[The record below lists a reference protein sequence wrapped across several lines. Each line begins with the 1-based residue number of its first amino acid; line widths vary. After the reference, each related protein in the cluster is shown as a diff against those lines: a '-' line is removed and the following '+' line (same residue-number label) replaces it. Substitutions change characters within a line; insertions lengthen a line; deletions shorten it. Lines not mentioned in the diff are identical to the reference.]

1 MDSDAVAEIQ
11 MSSARIPSEAAL
23 NESYRP
29 GYTRLC
35 PVDVPRLVDV
45 ARAALRLDPSTI
57 PTGLRILAAVVFNKV
72 FFMQFGSIAVI
83 ARVPFNTPAAHDPV
97 RLRSQIATLD
107 FLSIHKPTVP
117 VPKVLAASP
126 DSQSPP
132 CAPYVIAEFC
142 KGTPLTIQE
151 WYRDMSAASRDRAID
166 LLADMWVKITAPLP
180 FKAIGSIIRRTVD
193 PHSAM
198 SRMGGAAESPA
209 FHIMPM
215 IPQFPKKWTELVDPS
230 AETRAGPRSI
240 AEHWAAR
247 MKEQRDDIV
256 ATFPDEDHS
265 VLVCD
270 NVGSKHTLG
279 KLWQCVRAMQELT
292 DIAVSLDPLAHAPA
306 MALMHA
312 DYSCWRNILFS
323 PDRARIEGVIDW
335 DDAIVVPRDLAA
347 LYPEELTH
355 HTRGWRVDPPD
366 VFAIP
371 PGTLYEDEGLW
382 ETAIEETKQR
392 RMFRK
397 AVGRRDPQ
405 LAELYT
411 DRRARLRRRV
421 DILLRDGW
429 YAWLSRNDW
438 VLGQGLE
445 EARALAS

>member
-1 MDSDAVAEIQ
+1 ML
-11 MSSARIPSEAAL
+11 SAPKPSEAAL
-23 NESYRP
+23 NASYRQ

-45 ARAALRLDPSTI
+45 ARAALRLHPSTI
-57 PTGLRILAAVVFNKV
+57 PVTGLRILGAGVFNKV

-83 ARVPFNTPAAHDPV
+83 ARVPFNTPARAARDPV
-97 RLRSQIATLD
+97 RLISQIATLD
-107 FLSIHKPTVP
+107 FLSIHIPTVP

-151 WYRDMSAASRDRAID
+151 WYTDMSVTSRGRAID
-166 LLADMWVKITAPLP
+166 LLAEMWVKITAPVP
-180 FKAIGSIIRRTVD
+180 FKTIGSIMRG
-193 PHSAM
+193 M
-198 SRMGGAAESPA
+198 SRKDDAGESPV
-209 FHIMPM
+209 FRIMPM
-215 IPQFPKKWTELVDPS
+215 IPQYPQEWTALLDPS
-230 AETRAGPRSI
+230 TETRPGPRSI
-240 AEHWAAR
+240 ANHWAAR
-247 MKEQRDDIV
+247 MKEQCDDIM
-256 ATFPDEDHS
+256 ATFPDQDHS
-265 VLVCD
+265 VLIVDGCAR
-270 NVGSKHTLG
+270 GSQHTLG

-292 DIAVSLDPLAHAPA
+292 DIAVFLDPLAHAPA

-323 PDRARIEGVIDW
+323 ADRTRIEGVVDW
-335 DDAIVVPRDLAA
+335 DDAIVIPRDLAA

-355 HTRGWRVDPPD
+355 EAGSWRVDPPD

-392 RMFRK
+392 RMFRE

-405 LAELYT
+405 LAGLYT

-421 DILLRDGW
+421 DILVRDGW
-429 YAWLSRNDW
+429 SAWLEQDKW

-445 EARALAS
+445 EARALARSGG